1 MPTNADVVSLQME
14 KVRSKLQELFETSN
28 TASSLVK
35 KGAETELISTR
46 DYRIPVIIQRGGK
59 YRKFDPDGGDM
70 GRGSGPKAVHMVA
83 TYFPT
88 TYAIELT
95 NLQMYA
101 TASSE
106 QAVKKAFAYSLT
118 NAIKEFQVYDDL
130 AFHTS
135 GNGVIGTAT
144 AHTTSSG
151 KSVYT
156 LDTSFATQLFRLGMD
171 VCVYDTT
178 LATQRSVNGDPADV
192 TFEVTKVDPA
202 NNQITLDATV
212 GSAAATDKI
221 LFAGVSGASPSWKN
235 GLYLFNNS
243 TGSGNL
249 LSLSKSDY
257 PQIVANEQAA
267 GGSLSGVHGMLLID
281 AIRQKRDDE
290 YVAGLVGLAHMKQRT
305 AWFKLGMTISE
316 WQRGAKDKMIDVV
329 PDLNEKEFMFAGIR
343 HVLDKHQNRT
353 RIDWFIPKLF
363 GRSILKELD
372 WHTVEGRKLFELRG
386 ASGGVAA
393 GMVFY
398 LEQLED
404 WYCVDP
410 GAAGFISG
418 LSIPTA

>member
-1 MPTNADVVSLQME
+1 ME
-14 KVRSKLQELFETSN
+14 KVRSKLQELFETSS
-28 TASSLVK
+28 TASSLIK
-35 KGAETELISTR
+35 RGAETEMISTR
-46 DYRIPVIIQRGGK
+46 DYRIPVMIRRGGK

-118 NAIKEFQVYDDL
+118 NAMKEFQVYDDL

-135 GNGVIGTAT
+135 GNGVIAYGTAQT
-144 AHTTSSG
+144 VVGG
-151 KSVYT
+151 KAVYT
-156 LDTSFATQLFRLGMD
+156 LDTAFNTQLLRLGMD
-171 VCVYDTT
+171 VSVYDTT
-178 LATQRSVNGDPADV
+178 LATQKAVHDAATDYV
-192 TFEVTKVDPA
+192 FEVVKVDPA
-202 NNQITLDATV
+202 NNQVTLDDEVAGV
-212 GSAAATDKI
+212 AATDK
-221 LFAGVSGASPSWKN
+221 LVFSGVSGASPVWKN
-235 GLYLFNNS
+235 GLYLFNS
-243 TGSGNL
+243 SVASGSL

-281 AIRQKRDDE
+281 AIRQKRDDD

-305 AWFKLGMTISE
+305 AWFKLGITMSE
-316 WQRGAKDKMIDVV
+316 WQRGAKDKMLDVV

-343 HVLDKHQNRT
+343 HVIDKHQNRT

-386 ASGGVAA
+386 ISGGVAA
-393 GMVFY
+393 GMVLY

-404 WYCVDP
+404 WYNVDP

>member
-1 MPTNADVVSLQME
+1 MSTNADVVSLQME

-28 TASSLVK
+28 TASALVK
-35 KGAETELISTR
+35 RGAETEKVSTR

-88 TYAIELT
+88 AFAIELT
-95 NLQMYA
+95 NLEMYA
-101 TASSE
+101 TATSE
-106 QAVKKAFAYSLT
+106 QAVKKAFAYALT
-118 NAIKEFQVYDDL
+118 NAIKEFQVYDDA

-135 GNGVIGTAT
+135 GNAVFATAT
-144 AHTTSSG
+144 AHTLDTN
-151 KSVYT
+151 SVYT
-156 LDTSFATQLFRLGMD
+156 LDTAMATQLCRLGMG
-171 VCVYDTT
+171 CVVYQNNLSAPRDAGAVRTI
-178 LATQRSVNGDPADV
+178 
-192 TFEVTKVDPA
+192 TKVDVGG
-202 NNQITLDATV
+202 NKVKLDAAVT
-212 GSAAATDKI
+212 SAGNDDKL
-221 LFAGVSGASPSWKN
+221 LFEGVSGASPTWKN

-243 TGSGNL
+243 STSGNL

-257 PQIVANEQAA
+257 PQIVASEQPAN
-267 GGSLSGVHGMLLID
+267 STLSGVHGMLLID
-281 AIRQKRDDE
+281 DLRQKRDDE
-290 YVAGLVGLAHMKQRT
+290 YIAGLVGLAHMKQRT
-305 AWFKLGMTISE
+305 AWFKLGIIMSE

-329 PDLNEKEFMFAGIR
+329 PNLNEKEFMFAGIR
-343 HVLDKHQNRT
+343 HVIDKHQDRT
-353 RIDWFIPKLF
+353 RIDWFVPKLF
-363 GRSILKELD
+363 GRTILKELD

-410 GAAGFISG
+410 GAGGFISG
-418 LSIPTA
+418 LTIPTA